1 MHFRVRAAVA
11 IAAVATLTLTACTAQ
26 TTTATTADDHSSALS
41 THVHA
46 IITDPATGGT
56 ILGTHD
62 GLLPVDVDGGIGDP
76 IGGYEFDAM
85 GLAAT
90 GDALVASGHPGA
102 GTPAGWGS
110 PHLGIIRS
118 ADTGQTWSPTAYTSE
133 KDFHALTA
141 GPDGTLYGL
150 STDEPAVLTST
161 DGGST
166 WTAAGANI
174 AAYAL
179 TVDDTGTVYATTPGG
194 VLFSVDSA
202 ATFAPIADAPAL
214 YLLSASP
221 DHSTLVGVDVEG
233 TIWTSADAAV
243 SWIEV
248 GSADGQAQAIA
259 ITASGEIAVAD
270 DSGLRLLDGDQ

>member
-11 IAAVATLTLTACTAQ
+11 IAAVATLSLTACTAQ
-26 TTTATTADDHSSALS
+26 TTTAGDDHSSALS

-46 IITDPATGGT
+46 IITDPATGTT

-62 GLLPVDVDGGIGDP
+62 GLLPVDADGGIGDP

-85 GLAAT
+85 GLAVT
-90 GDALVASGHPGA
+90 GDAFVASGHPGA
-102 GTPAGWGS
+102 NTPAEWGS

-118 ADTGQTWSPTAYTSE
+118 DDAGQTWSPIAYTSE